1 MALFKILHV
10 AVAFRFLKVVCYR
23 TTLNVVFYFVW
34 CAKRRCVV
42 IDAGLFYAVGVA
54 LIVLGVLVILFAVFQ
69 HSGPTDENGQE
80 VKGGHVEGGGVVII
94 GPIPIVFGSDKKT
107 VKSLLVLSIVLT
119 VLVLVATLVW
129 YLLIR

>member
-1 MALFKILHV
+1 
-10 AVAFRFLKVVCYR
+10 
-23 TTLNVVFYFVW
+23 
-34 CAKRRCVV
+34 V

-54 LIVLGVLVILFAVFQ
+54 LIVLGVLVILFAVFR

-80 VKGGHVEGGGVVII
+80 TKGGRVKGGGVVII
-94 GPIPIVFGSDKKT
+94 GPVPIVFGSDKKT

-129 YLLIR
+129 YLLMR